1 MATCSDIITN
11 ALKLTRVIPSG
22 TSPTTAETS
31 DGMKCLQSLYD
42 SFVTGGMFGELEDVY
57 LDADD
62 VAEEG
67 KRYFVPTGI
76 TLTAPT
82 SIYVDSGNK
91 TRQPRDLAIYE
102 SLTQAGTRTVKIY
115 DRTAWV
121 AMTGLA
127 SSDTAPLASRG
138 EMGLS
143 ACLAVAAAFMSM
155 FGAQPDE
162 ATIRLASMFLKN
174 ISLKGGTTR
183 DRLKADYY

>member
-1 MATCSDIITN
+1 MATCSEIIAN
-11 ALKLTRVIPSG
+11 AMKLTRVLPSG
-22 TSPTTAETS
+22 ASATTAEAA
-31 DGMKCLQSLYD
+31 DGLKCLQSLYD
-42 SFVTGGMFGELEDVY
+42 GFVAGGMFGQLEDVY
-57 LDADD
+57 LDAND

-82 SIYVDSGNK
+82 SVYTLSNGQ

-102 SLTQAGTRTVKIY
+102 SLTQAGTRTVKLY

-121 AMTGLA
+121 PLTGLVA
-127 SSDTAPLASRG
+127 SDTAPLSGRG

-143 ACLAVAAAFMSM
+143 ACLAIATAFMSM

-162 ATIRLASMFLKN
+162 ATIRLASMFLKS
-174 ISLKGGTTR
+174 ISSKRGSTQ
-183 DRLKADYY
+183 DRGKADYY